1 MFYYICNV
9 HKNLKLMRSL
19 LLSIICLFFSL
30 LSCNQKKEN
39 DVPIQVTVPTK
50 KITESDISKLK
61 FLEYGLDI
69 KTEKAIESWEK
80 YKELEDI
87 TAKLKKGD
95 LTFFKDNSEAIKTF
109 LKEFKEKIP
118 DTLNTPSVEARVT
131 ALETKLYKLESLAN
145 LSTTTKE
152 ELSFTIKEFLESL
165 SNLNLQMNKKLEK
178 DTQDFNIQ

>member
-1 MFYYICNV
+1 MKTPF
-9 HKNLKLMRSL
+9 
-19 LLSIICLFFSL
+19 LSMICLFFL
-30 LSCNQKKEN
+30 MVSCNQQKEST
-39 DVPIQVTVPTK
+39 VPVTVTVPTK

-61 FLEYGLDI
+61 FLEYGLDT
-69 KTEKAIESWEK
+69 KTEKEIQSWEK

-109 LKEFKEKIP
+109 LKDFKEKIP
-118 DTLNTPSVEARVT
+118 DTLNTPSVAARII
-131 ALETKLYKLESLAN
+131 ALETKLYKLESASN

-152 ELSFTIKEFLESL
+152 ELRVTIKEFLESL

-178 DTQDFNIQ
+178 DSQDIQTP